1 MESEQPKPD
10 ILALTPRQRRLRVLT
25 FVILAAVLIML
36 VVGLTHPFFRPTR
49 PPVMTEQIKKAIQV
63 KILMVGFYWISCA
76 LLTTTLFILA
86 WLDLREVRKKLLLAR
101 RDMWK
106 DILEQHQQR
115 LSEKSKPTDE

>member
-106 DILEQHQQR
+106 DILDQHQQR
-115 LSEKSKPTDE
+115 RSEKPNPKDE

>member
-25 FVILAAVLIML
+25 FVILAAVHIML
-36 VVGLTHPFFRPTR
+36 EVGLTHPFFRPTR